1 MAWAESTAYPLG
13 IGPRSAVSALWDQW
27 PANKGTNGPATAG
40 PGRNNLACSGPRKPA
55 PRKVCGRTLMDWP
68 TAAVWIV
75 AIIAAMAV
83 ATSYIA
89 GHFSKK

>member
-1 MAWAESTAYPLG
+1 
-13 IGPRSAVSALWDQW
+13 
-27 PANKGTNGPATAG
+27 
-40 PGRNNLACSGPRKPA
+40 
-55 PRKVCGRTLMDWP
+55 MDWP